1 MSNHGKRRLHFGFN
15 YGLGG
20 NFLRHR
26 LPGTSPDSKVNF
38 LTPFNLIIFFPEPP
52 ACQKQVSGSG
62 FRI

>member
-15 YGLGG
+15 YGFVG

-38 LTPFNLIIFFPEPP
+38 LTPFNNFLSRAARLPK
-52 ACQKQVSGSG
+52 AG
-62 FRI
+62 

>member
-15 YGLGG
+15 YGFGG

-38 LTPFNLIIFFPEPP
+38 LTPLRVVHVNNFLPR
-52 ACQKQVSGSG
+52 AASLSKAG
-62 FRI
+62 